1 MDRPKLRNVERIP
14 LSRAGE
20 ALLVLRDPMGLA
32 EPFAIDAEFAPVL
45 DALDGRRTLA
55 QVRQS
60 LAMTGGL
67 VLEAA
72 DFEAFVAQLGEA
84 GLLDDDRF
92 RERWAEAHE
101 AFLAA
106 PSRPPILA
114 DVLYPADPAALA
126 QELAVLGPREA
137 LAQGGPSRAITLPH
151 APIDIAAP
159 ELRAALRALPPADQL
174 DAVILLGAD
183 HHPGLLPYALCDRP
197 YATPLGTTVIDDA
210 IVDALRRRLPWID
223 REAIRHRASHSLEW
237 AVLALQYAW
246 GPAMP
251 KVVPLLAGATVLGKD
266 DRLHDAVGEL
276 VATLEA
282 LTEDARVLVVA
293 AAELTHAGPAYGRPR
308 VDAAGRDAL
317 DDRDR
322 EVLAA
327 LCRGRTREVLARA
340 DDRLDQGRPSGLP
353 VFATLCELST
363 DLRGEVLA
371 QRLAPLPAPAVGL
384 VGLAAVRFVDD
395 RRRTASP

>member
-1 MDRPKLRNVERIP
+1 MERPKLRNVERIP

-45 DALDGRRTLA
+45 DALDGRRTLT

-67 VLEAA
+67 VLDAA

-92 RERWAEAHE
+92 RERWAAAHE

-106 PSRPPILA
+106 PSRAPILA
-114 DVLYPADPAALA
+114 DVLYAADPIALR
-126 QELAVLGPREA
+126 QELAVLGAAES
-137 LAQGGPSRAITLPH
+137 LAHGDPARAIVLPH
-151 APIDIAAP
+151 APIDLAAP
-159 ELRAALRALPPADQL
+159 ELRAALGALPPAASL

-197 YATPLGTTVIDDA
+197 YATPLGTTA
-210 IVDALRRRLPWID
+210 IAGDVVDALRRRLPWID

-237 AVLALQYAW
+237 AVLALQHAW
-246 GPAMP
+246 GDAMP
-251 KVVPLLAGATVLGKD
+251 KVVPLLAGATVVGKD

-282 LTEDARVLVVA
+282 LMEDAAVLIVG
-293 AAELTHAGPAYGRPR
+293 AAELTHAGPAYGRPALD
-308 VDAAGRDAL
+308 DAARAELAGRDI
-317 DDRDR
+317 

-327 LCRGRTREVLARA
+327 LCRGRTRELLARA
-340 DDRLDQGRPSGLP
+340 DDRLGQGRPSGLP
-353 VFATLCELST
+353 VLATLCELCT
-363 DLRGEVLA
+363 EVRGEVLA
-371 QRLAPLPAPAVGL
+371 QRLAPLPAPASGV
-384 VGLAAVRFVDD
+384 VGLAAVRFADGV
-395 RRRTASP
+395 RAHGH